1 MRLGL
6 DLLQL
11 RAWRDSVGDRRAPA
25 RKLHL
30 RRVDGRASIAPGLDF
45 SEAGAL
51 GRP

>member
-25 RKLHL
+25 WKLHL
-30 RRVDGRASIAPGLDF
+30 RRLDGRAKIAVASTL
-45 SEAGAL
+45 
-51 GRP
+51 